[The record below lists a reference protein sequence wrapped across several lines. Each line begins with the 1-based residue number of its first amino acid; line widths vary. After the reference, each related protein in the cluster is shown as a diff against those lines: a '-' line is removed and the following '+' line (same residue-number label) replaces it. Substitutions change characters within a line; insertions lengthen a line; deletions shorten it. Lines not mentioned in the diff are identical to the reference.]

1 MKYIVVQGVYLIDGE
16 SHTGYG
22 IAYTG
27 NSTLSFEDL
36 TRNPTTIA
44 ELVRLCNELDLSPI
58 HLRDVVEDFLIQ
70 ST

>member
-1 MKYIVVQGVYLIDGE
+1 MKYIIIQGRYLIEGE
-16 SHTGYG
+16 AHTGYG

-36 TRNPTTIA
+36 TGNPTTIA

-58 HLRDVVEDFLIQ
+58 HLKDVVEDFLIQ